1 VRCVTQMCGI
11 VGYVGGKRAQP
22 ILMDS
27 LKRLEY
33 RGYDSAGIAV
43 VGEGV
48 QLFKAKGEI
57 AVLEASMPEMEGTVG
72 IAHTRW
78 ATQGKPT
85 SENAHPFVGCN
96 NKIAIV
102 HNGIITNFMEL
113 RESLIA
119 DGHKFTSDTD
129 TEVFA
134 HLVEMNL
141 DDGDLMDAVRSAL
154 KRIEGTYAFAVV
166 ADGRAEVVA
175 ARNESPLVVGLG
187 NGENFVASDVTALL
201 KHTNKVVY
209 VLDGE
214 MVRIT
219 RDAVTIT
226 DLEGNPVERKPE
238 RIAWSLED
246 AEKSGYPHFMLKE
259 IFEQPKAIHESLL
272 GRLESIDAEGWFF
285 QEQSFSSVKIV
296 ACGTSYHAGLVGKY
310 VIEELARVPTTV
322 QISSEYR
329 YSTAAR
335 ENPLVLLITQ
345 SGETLDTIA
354 AAREARKRGNR
365 TVAIVNVVDSAI
377 SREVDHVIYTRA
389 GPEIS
394 VAATK
399 TFVTQLIVLY
409 LIAMEL
415 GIKGR
420 SLTAQA
426 RKSVTGQLRNL
437 PRAVQD
443 VLNQA
448 QTIEAL
454 ANKYHKA
461 RDMFFMGR
469 NIHYPISLEGA
480 LKTKEISYIHGEGYP
495 AGELKHGPLAL
506 LSEDSPVVAIA
517 AKDHTYEKMIG
528 NISEVSARASP
539 VIAIAVKGDTE
550 IGKFADDVI
559 YLKEIPPLFLPVPV
573 ITALQLWAYYLAKA
587 RGCPIDKPRNIAK
600 TVTVE

>member
-1 VRCVTQMCGI
+1 MCGI

-22 ILMDS
+22 ILLDS

-43 VGEGV
+43 VGEGI
-48 QLFKAKGEI
+48 QLFKTKGEI
-57 AVLEASMPEMEGTVG
+57 AVLEQSMPEMEGTVG

-85 SENAHPFVGCN
+85 SENAHPFGGCGPQV
-96 NKIAIV
+96 AVV
-102 HNGIITNFMEL
+102 HNGIIANFMTV
-113 RESLIA
+113 RESLVA
-119 DGHKFTSDTD
+119 DGHKFSSDTD

-141 DDGDLMDAVRSAL
+141 GGGSLVDAVRAAL
-154 KRIEGTYAFAVV
+154 VRIEGTYAFAVV
-166 ADGRAEVVA
+166 AEGRDEVVA
-175 ARNESPLVVGLG
+175 ARNESPLVIGLG
-187 NGENFVASDVTALL
+187 NGENFLASDVTALL

-209 VLDGE
+209 IMDGE
-214 MVRIT
+214 VVRIT
-219 RDAVTIT
+219 RESVTIV
-226 DLEGNPVERKPE
+226 DREGNPVERAPE
-238 RIAWSLED
+238 RVAWSLED
-246 AEKSGYPHFMLKE
+246 AEKGGYPHFMLKE
-259 IFEQPKAIHESLL
+259 IFEQPSAIHESLL
-272 GRLESIDAEGWFF
+272 GRIDTGDSEDSFF
-285 QEQSFSSVKIV
+285 QGQTFSSVKIV

-310 VIEELARVPTTV
+310 IIEELARIPTTV

-335 ENPLVLLITQ
+335 ENPLVVLITQ
-345 SGETLDTIA
+345 SGETLDTFA
-354 AAREARKRGNR
+354 AAREAKKRGNK
-365 TVAIVNVVDSAI
+365 TIAIVNVIGSAI

-389 GPEIS
+389 GPEIG

-399 TFVTQLIVLY
+399 TFVTQLIALY
-409 LIAMEL
+409 LLAVEL
-415 GIKGR
+415 GVKGR
-420 SLTAQA
+420 VLTAQA
-426 RKSVTGQLRNL
+426 RKSVTDQLRSL

-448 QTIEAL
+448 QTIESL
-454 ANKYHKA
+454 ANKYSKA
-461 RDMFFMGR
+461 RDMFFIGR
-469 NIHYPISLEGA
+469 NIHYPIALEGA

-506 LSEDSPVVAIA
+506 LSKESPVVAIVV
-517 AKDHTYEKMIG
+517 KDHTYEKMIG

-539 VIAIAVKGDTE
+539 VIVIAVQGDTE
-550 IGKFADDVI
+550 ISKYADDVI

>member
-1 VRCVTQMCGI
+1 MCGI

-22 ILMDS
+22 ILLDS

-43 VGEGV
+43 VGEGI
-48 QLFKAKGEI
+48 QLFKTKGEI
-57 AVLEASMPEMEGTVG
+57 AVLEQSMPEMEGTVG

-85 SENAHPFVGCN
+85 SENAHPFGGCGSQV
-96 NKIAIV
+96 AVV
-102 HNGIITNFMEL
+102 HNGIIANFMTL
-113 RESLIA
+113 RESLVA
-119 DGHKFTSDTD
+119 DGHKFSSDTD

-141 DDGDLMDAVRSAL
+141 GGGSLVDAVRAAL
-154 KRIEGTYAFAVV
+154 VRIEGTYAFAVV
-166 ADGRAEVVA
+166 AEGKDEVVA
-175 ARNESPLVVGLG
+175 ARNESPLVIGLG
-187 NGENFVASDVTALL
+187 NGENFLASDVTALL

-209 VLDGE
+209 IMDGE
-214 MVRIT
+214 VVRIT
-219 RDAVTIT
+219 RESVTIV
-226 DLEGNPVERKPE
+226 DREGNPVERAPE
-238 RIAWSLED
+238 RVAWSLED
-246 AEKSGYPHFMLKE
+246 AEKGGYPHFMLKE
-259 IFEQPKAIHESLL
+259 IFEQPSAIHESLL
-272 GRLESIDAEGWFF
+272 GRIDTGDSEDSFF
-285 QEQSFSSVKIV
+285 QGQTFSSVKIV

-310 VIEELARVPTTV
+310 IIEELARIPTTV

-335 ENPLVLLITQ
+335 ENPLVVLITQ
-345 SGETLDTIA
+345 SGETLDTFA
-354 AAREARKRGNR
+354 AAREAKKRGNK
-365 TVAIVNVVDSAI
+365 TIAIVNVIGSAI

-389 GPEIS
+389 GPEIG

-399 TFVTQLIVLY
+399 TFVTQLIALY
-409 LIAMEL
+409 LLAVEL
-415 GIKGR
+415 GVKGR
-420 SLTAQA
+420 VLTAQA
-426 RKSVTGQLRNL
+426 RKSVTDQLRSL

-448 QTIEAL
+448 QTIESL
-454 ANKYHKA
+454 ANKYSKA
-461 RDMFFMGR
+461 RDMFFIGR
-469 NIHYPISLEGA
+469 NIHYPIALEGA

-506 LSEDSPVVAIA
+506 LSKESPVVAIVV
-517 AKDHTYEKMIG
+517 KDHTYEKMIG

-539 VIAIAVKGDTE
+539 VIVIAVQGDTE
-550 IGKFADDVI
+550 ISKYADDVI